1 MVPCSISLEWDLA
14 LALDRAL
21 ARAASVG
28 ADRGPAAAGSPS
40 SSVAREP
47 HRGSDLAT
55 RPAVDRVPVLGPAS
69 AAGRAADWACHRL
82 E

>member
-21 ARAASVG
+21 ARVASVG
-28 ADRGPAAAGSPS
+28 ADRGPAAAGSPCAS
-40 SSVAREP
+40 EAREP
-47 HRGSDLAT
+47 HRGSGLAT
-55 RPAVDRVPVLGPAS
+55 RPVVGQVPVLRPAF
-69 AAGRAADWACHRL
+69 AAVRAADWACHHL